1 MIFQPGPAI
10 IHHHSPTVVVHSDD
24 DRDIYEDEEGY
35 IYDEGD
41 LVEDDFIEGDFI
53 DDAPLTA
60 DGGAD
65 FVDEDAATRSSRPR
79 RRLESYD
86 ERVRRRCRRAN
97 RGLFGVGFGVSQAQG
112 EQAGSS
118 TSLSMGYRA
127 GPVGLQAGLQF
138 AEGEL
143 QARVESV
150 ESQLRF
156 YIDLDS
162 CVELFPLIGAGRYE
176 SILGESSGIASY
188 GLGVELHLGRVLSL
202 GAQFSQSMLFTPL
215 QSAGPEGGE
224 LRFRD
229 LFMIQTTL
237 YF

>member
-1 MIFQPGPAI
+1 
-10 IHHHSPTVVVHSDD
+10 
-24 DRDIYEDEEGY
+24 
-35 IYDEGD
+35 
-41 LVEDDFIEGDFI
+41 
-53 DDAPLTA
+53 
-60 DGGAD
+60 
-65 FVDEDAATRSSRPR
+65 
-79 RRLESYD
+79 
-86 ERVRRRCRRAN
+86 
-97 RGLFGVGFGVSQAQG
+97 
-112 EQAGSS
+112 
-118 TSLSMGYRA
+118 MGYRA

-138 AEGEL
+138 AEGEF

-156 YIDLDS
+156 YVDLGS
-162 CVELFPLIGAGRYE
+162 CVELFPLIGVGRYA
-176 SILGESSGIASY
+176 STLGESSGTASY

-229 LFMIQTTL
+229 LFLIQTTL